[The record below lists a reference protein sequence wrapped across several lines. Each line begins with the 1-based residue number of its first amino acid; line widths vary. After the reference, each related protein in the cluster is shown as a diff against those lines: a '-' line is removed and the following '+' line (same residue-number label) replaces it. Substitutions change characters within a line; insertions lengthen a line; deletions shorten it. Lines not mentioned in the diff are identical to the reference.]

1 MWCSVVNRA
10 LSLEGNNLQCE
21 GAIQLIKPFAEQA
34 LLEAQK
40 RADAVAAAVSA
51 DKLDQDHSQVQSE

>member
-1 MWCSVVNRA
+1 LNRA
-10 LSLEGNNLQCE
+10 LYLEGNNLQCE

-34 LLEAQK
+34 LLDAQ
-40 RADAVAAAVSA
+40 RQAAAAAAAAVST